1 VEAACQQA
9 GLVEEP
15 AMYTI
20 LGATGNIG
28 SVIAK
33 TLLEYGEKVR
43 AVGRS
48 TARLQPLVQKG
59 AEPFIADVN
68 DTEALTRAL
77 TGVRAAFLM
86 IPPNLSSLDYRADQ
100 ERISSSIAAA
110 VKNSGLHYAVHLS
123 SYGAQATGGSGPILG
138 LHFSEIKLNA
148 IQLNVLH
155 LRPAYFFENH
165 MTGINMIQ
173 MMGIFGGP
181 LRTDLKI
188 PMIATRDV
196 GAYAADRLL
205 KLDFNGKQAQELL
218 GERDLNMNEV
228 AVIIGKALGKHDL
241 LYVQFADDQVL
252 EVMVRE
258 GIPAKTAALFIEMFQ
273 GFNNGI
279 VKGTEKRSAE
289 NTTPTPF
296 ETFVKEVFVP
306 AYHGKAVSA

>member
-1 VEAACQQA
+1 
-9 GLVEEP
+9 
-15 AMYTI
+15 MYTI
-20 LGATGNIG
+20 LGATGHIG

-33 TLLEYGEKVR
+33 ELLEQGEKVR

-68 DTEALTRAL
+68 DTGALTRAL

-86 IPPNLSSLDYRADQ
+86 IPPNPSSQDYRADQ
-100 ERISSSIAAA
+100 GRVSDSIAAA

-123 SYGAQATGGSGPILG
+123 SYGAQANAGSGPIVG
-138 LHFSEIKLNA
+138 LHFAEMKLNA
-148 IQLNVLH
+148 IDKLNVLH

-165 MTGINMIQ
+165 MTGIKMIQ
-173 MMGIFGGP
+173 MMDIFGGP

-188 PMIATRDV
+188 PMIASCDV
-196 GAYAADRLL
+196 GDHAAERLL
-205 KLDFNGKQAQELL
+205 KLDFNGKQTRELL
-218 GERDLNMNEV
+218 GERDMNMNEV
-228 AVIIGKALGKHDL
+228 AAIIGKGLCKQDL
-241 LYVQFADDQVL
+241 LYVQFASDQVQ

-258 GIPAKTAALFIEMFQ
+258 GMPPKTAALYIEMFQ
-273 GFNNGI
+273 GFNDGI

-289 NTTPTPF
+289 NTTPTTF

-306 AYHGKAVSA
+306 AYHAKAAIA